1 MKKIGFV
8 LIQLAIIL
16 ILLGGIGDVVYTYSV
31 SSLIPAH
38 IDYLKIASKDISP
51 ELIQLDLSFMR
62 GIGGFTIALSLI
74 GLYLVYTLVKKGS
87 KFALFVLVVT
97 MTIGEGNNVYQ
108 MIQLDSPFFMM
119 PLFYLIILWVGAFLF
134 IMGKNEEKQS
144 SNHIEHEIVS
154 TE

>member
-97 MTIGEGNNVYQ
+97 MTIGEGINVY
-108 MIQLDSPFFMM
+108 
-119 PLFYLIILWVGAFLF
+119 
-134 IMGKNEEKQS
+134 
-144 SNHIEHEIVS
+144 
-154 TE
+154 